1 MEGNYANYSV
11 TVTARQGRFR
21 LTGLQRELDQTWA
34 VLGEVYG
41 LQVHTGL
48 NLLGLRIRRVKSNID
63 DVAEF
68 AKTVPYVPDQ
78 IAFEAANADLLKLL
92 VAPLYGDN
100 PGIGLRELF
109 QNSVDAVREFNDLAS
124 RNSAVLLVDR
134 YEQDA
139 DVTLKIDCDENGL
152 PLEIVITD
160 RGIGMTAETVR
171 DYFLKVGAS
180 FRNSMV
186 WRQEYED
193 GDGHS
198 QVLRTGRFGVG
209 ALAAYLL
216 GDSIEV
222 TSRHAVSLETE
233 GVIFRAR
240 LDDESISLER
250 ISCPVGTRIS
260 IKVPERSR
268 KHIEQIL
275 PASWQDIIDYG
286 SGVGHYFLKKPSLA
300 RHFQNRPNL
309 PVQGWLPQPEDSA
322 FDDWRCFENT
332 TFEKVFWT
340 YRDNCP
346 HLSSNGI
353 VIETERPSHDSLRE
367 FIATPNI
374 SVFDKDGKLPVNLQR
389 TGLRGPLPFVD
400 DLLRSIAED
409 LLAYALIEAPDT
421 CEVPWF
427 DGTYEGF
434 FTTPYQQSIYQ
445 SDWDRWLVG
454 REGFVLNTPPLA
466 KMCQPKRIVTII
478 GGGPHRQIWGEALR
492 RALPNDTLFV
502 SQLHDVFSDDN
513 PKIKGVFQSAIWG
526 RRFDHFTLTDHRTYI
541 PQILIDKIKTLR
553 PGRQVA
559 NDLALI
565 EEAPRKGD
573 WSIAGIGESAPWL
586 EGILS
591 SLPFENTSMILSI
604 GGVDFSEHSG
614 ALQPL
619 ADRWMEVAA
628 TPIVPF
634 EIQKRKALVKLA
646 ERTIGPL
653 LQLRR
658 EKMEIEWKEQD
669 NK

>member
-139 DVTLKIDCDENGL
+139 DVTLKIDCDE
-152 PLEIVITD
+152 
-160 RGIGMTAETVR
+160 
-171 DYFLKVGAS
+171 
-180 FRNSMV
+180 
-186 WRQEYED
+186 
-193 GDGHS
+193 
-198 QVLRTGRFGVG
+198 
-209 ALAAYLL
+209 
-216 GDSIEV
+216 
-222 TSRHAVSLETE
+222 
-233 GVIFRAR
+233 
-240 LDDESISLER
+240 
-250 ISCPVGTRIS
+250 
-260 IKVPERSR
+260 
-268 KHIEQIL
+268 
-275 PASWQDIIDYG
+275 
-286 SGVGHYFLKKPSLA
+286 
-300 RHFQNRPNL
+300 
-309 PVQGWLPQPEDSA
+309 
-322 FDDWRCFENT
+322 
-332 TFEKVFWT
+332 
-340 YRDNCP
+340 
-346 HLSSNGI
+346 I

-653 LQLRR
+653 L
-658 EKMEIEWKEQD
+658 
-669 NK
+669 